1 MTTLTKHIL
10 LLTLLSLLAFTH
22 LVWGQSRPTNEE
34 RLIRVEEG
42 VKNLD
47 KRFDDLRYDLNKRF
61 ESIDK
66 RFESIDKRFESID
79 KRFDKLEADLKGF
92 MYWGFG
98 ILFSGMFI
106 LVGFILWDRRTTL
119 APVVKEIKYN
129 QAEIDEWK
137 KKEKT
142 IIEVLNKY
150 AELDPKLKEILN
162 KAALL

>member
-1 MTTLTKHIL
+1 MKKQAL
-10 LLTLLSLLAFTH
+10 LFMLLSFFAFMQPV
-22 LVWGQSRPTNEE
+22 LGQARPTNEE
-34 RLIRVEEG
+34 RLIRLEEG
-42 VKNLD
+42 MKNLNI
-47 KRFDDLRYDLNKRF
+47 RFDEMNKRF

-66 RFESIDKRFESID
+66 RFDA
-79 KRFDKLEADLKGF
+79 LQGF
-92 MYWGFG
+92 MLWGFG
-98 ILFSGMFI
+98 ITFSGMFI
-106 LVGFILWDRRTTL
+106 LIGFILWDRRTTL
-119 APVVKEIKYN
+119 APVVKEIKYS